1 MPELLRVVK
10 LLGSSDSEASATEM
24 LQIPVSLWQAL
35 VPQLLS
41 LLVSNKVCLQ
51 PSELN
56 ENLCVSQS
64 KRSQPSLHQSAMPLL
79 QPDGF
84 CLSCKSLSHVMM
96 ANLFCHAGLSVES
109 FPDPLEA
116 PARVQSHSGPVSC
129 PG

>member
-1 MPELLRVVK
+1 MEDNAFSLGTTVWNLTFLRSESIVQERLQGSQLEELAVHASCQRLKLAGLTSQQYLCMPELLRVVK

-56 ENLCVSQS
+56 EKLCVSQS
-64 KRSQPSLHQSAMPLL
+64 KRSQPSLH
-79 QPDGF
+79 
-84 CLSCKSLSHVMM
+84 
-96 ANLFCHAGLSVES
+96 
-109 FPDPLEA
+109 
-116 PARVQSHSGPVSC
+116 
-129 PG
+129 